1 MNKKDLIELIKDNP
15 VIAAIKSDSDLK
27 KICSLKEI
35 EIVFVLYGDVISIK
49 NIVKTLQKNGK
60 KVFVHM
66 DLISGLS
73 SKEVSVNY
81 IRYEVGTD
89 GIISTK
95 VPVISRGI
103 ELGLHTILRF
113 FLLDSIAYSSIEKS
127 LQVVTPDCIEIM
139 PGVMPKKIKS
149 IKEQV
154 RVPVLAGG
162 LVSDKEDV
170 ISALSAGALAV
181 STTNHN
187 VWECMTV

>member
-1 MNKKDLIELIKDNP
+1 MNKELIEQIKDNP

-27 KICSLKEI
+27 KICALDEI
-35 EIVFVLYGDVISIK
+35 EIVFVLYGDVMSIK
-49 NIVKTLQKNGK
+49 NIVKTLQKNRK

-81 IRYEVGTD
+81 IKDEVGAD

-95 VPVISRGI
+95 VPIISRGI
-103 ELGLHTILRF
+103 ELGLYTILRF